1 MSLTS
6 EQRES
11 LKQEYGSFY
20 EALTQFLAEEDLMGL
35 VRIGA
40 PHDEYELEVDVILQR
55 LSEARSPRVLGS
67 IIYETF
73 VQCFGT
79 SFASRHSQ
87 STEHKSVR
95 FVVIGERAW
104 ALWKRWEGE
113 GSRNE

>member
-1 MSLTS
+1 MSLTP
-6 EQRES
+6 EQRKS
-11 LKQEYGSFY
+11 LKQEYGRLY
-20 EALTQFLAEEDLMGL
+20 EALTELLAEEDLMGL
-35 VRIGA
+35 VRLGA
-40 PHDEYELEVDVILQR
+40 PRDEYELEVDVILQR

-79 SFASRHSQ
+79 AFASRHRQ
-87 STEHKSVR
+87 SSEHKSFR

-113 GSRNE
+113 AQQK